1 MNLKTRLINQTLT
14 FKLNA
19 LLVAMLVVLMSVIWV
34 VISVNFQSLLSQS
47 GRENIEQD
55 VDFVQR
61 RIVELETDIQTT
73 ARLLSNSPSLVTALN
88 NGDTSRLRASIVID
102 ATKMGLDYIEI
113 LDANQ
118 NFVLNQSNTNNER
131 DKKNKA
137 LIELGMLGI
146 ESTALIHPAGSDD
159 QVVLIAIT
167 PVTNSSGI
175 IVGSLAA
182 GVRINQTFLNRL
194 NLQRQAPHI
203 GFIYEGAVVARNFTE
218 GAEFTGLNQDQTEL
232 SRVMKGEVLIIEG
245 EDTADVFAYTPITVG
260 DTIQAVI
267 GIERDFETLKTF
279 QSRLTNTTAL
289 VVAGVTISL
298 VAIVAFFVWQS
309 ITQPINRLKIAAE
322 QMAAGDLSQR
332 AHISSKDEI
341 GRLGLSFNSMAE
353 QIKNLFALLNER
365 VVETE
370 AARQRAEHS
379 DKVKSSFLASMS
391 HELRTPLNAVINFT
405 KFVAK
410 GQLGPVNQEQ
420 QETLYEVV
428 DSAKHLLNLINDVLD
443 MSKIESGTLTLFVVD
458 NVDMGSIVNQVC
470 STGKGLLAD
479 KPVEIHSSIEEDLP
493 RIRGDRQRL
502 VQIFLNIMS
511 NACKFTEEGTITV
524 KAYRRDDDIVIAMTD
539 TGPGIAPED
548 LSIVFEAFKQTESGL
563 RQGGGTGLGMP
574 ITKNLVEAHGG
585 HIGLESQPGKGT
597 TFMITLPITSTIL
610 EPTLMKTRSIQ

>member
-1 MNLKTRLINQTLT
+1 MKLKSPFTNRTLT

-19 LLVAMLVVLMSVIWV
+19 LLVAVLVILMSVIWI

-61 RIVELETDIQTT
+61 RIVELENDIQTT
-73 ARLLSNSPSLVTALN
+73 ARLLSNVPSLVAALS
-88 NGDTSRLRASIVID
+88 NGETGRLRASIVID
-102 ATKMGLDYIEI
+102 ATELGLDYIEI
-113 LDANQ
+113 LDTNQ
-118 NFVLNQSNTNNER
+118 QFVLNQLNTNDVAAKE
-131 DKKNKA
+131 NKA
-137 LIELGMLGI
+137 LIELGLLGI
-146 ESTALIHPAGSDD
+146 ESTALIRPSGSDEH
-159 QVVLIAIT
+159 VVLVAIT
-167 PVTNSSGI
+167 PVTNSSGM

-194 NLQRQAPHI
+194 NLQRQSPRLR
-203 GFIYEGAVVARNFTE
+203 FIYEGAVIARNF
-218 GAEFTGLNQDQTEL
+218 AEDDQFTAFTQQQTEL
-232 SRVMKGEVLIIEG
+232 DRVMNGEVLVFDGQE
-245 EDTADVFAYTPITVG
+245 TADVYAYTPITVG

-267 GIERDFETLKTF
+267 AVERDFETLKTF

-289 VVAGVTISL
+289 VVAGVTVSL
-298 VAIVAFFVWQS
+298 VTLVALFVWQS
-309 ITQPINRLKIAAE
+309 ITQPINRLKAAAE
-322 QMAAGDLSQR
+322 QMAAGELSQR
-332 AHISSKDEI
+332 AHITSSDEI
-341 GRLGLSFNSMAE
+341 GRLGLSFNSMAD
-353 QIKNLFALLNER
+353 QIKHLFSLLNER
-365 VVETE
+365 VIETE

-420 QETLYEVV
+420 EETLYEVV

-458 NVDMGSIVNQVC
+458 NVNIESILNQVV
-470 STGKGLLAD
+470 STGKSLLAD
-479 KPVEIHSSIEEDLP
+479 KPVEIRTDMEASLP
-493 RIRGDRQRL
+493 QIRGDRQRL

-511 NACKFTEEGTITV
+511 NACKFTDEGSITV
-524 KAYRRDDDIVIAMTD
+524 KAYRSDDEVVVSMTD

-585 HIGLESQPGKGT
+585 SIHLESELGKGT
-597 TFMITLPITSTIL
+597 TFTIHLPITSTIL
-610 EPTLMKTRSIQ
+610 APTLMKTRSL